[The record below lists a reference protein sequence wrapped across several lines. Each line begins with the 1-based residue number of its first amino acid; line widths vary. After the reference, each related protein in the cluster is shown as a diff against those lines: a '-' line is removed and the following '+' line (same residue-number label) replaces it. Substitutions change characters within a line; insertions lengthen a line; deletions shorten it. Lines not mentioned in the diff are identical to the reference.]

1 MKIQP
6 YSTNDECNKWF
17 ILYLIYS
24 TMLFLHNNATAQCQY
39 YNDSYIIIIE
49 SNNGL
54 FFYENIAKMNMRM
67 SHFKRILFY
76 I

>member
-1 MKIQP
+1 MV
-6 YSTNDECNKWF
+6 YSIFDILNNVIFTQQCYCTMS
-17 ILYLIYS
+17 ILY
-24 TMLFLHNNATAQCQY
+24 
-39 YNDSYIIIIE
+39 IIE

-54 FFYENIAKMNMRM
+54 FFNENIAKMNMRM